1 MMRGPRLLVVAIAV
15 LFFASVAASNP
26 PGFHRD
32 ESDIAFNAATIAASG
47 RDEHGASMPLY
58 FSSMGDWKSAPYIY
72 LLAGTFVITG
82 PSQWVARAFSATLGL
97 LAVALLGLLGFR
109 VTGRRSVGLATA
121 ALAAATPWIFEVTR
135 LVFEVALEPL
145 LLAALLMLVARPRW
159 SLGRSV
165 AVGALL
171 ALIAY
176 TYAGGRPLAPLLALG
191 LVVFVT
197 RERWRPVAVAWG
209 AFVAGL
215 VPMGIFALMHPHA
228 LFVRYNQLSA
238 LKGKSF
244 GGAVTTLATNF
255 VHAGS
260 LWQWAIYGD
269 RLPQQHV
276 QGSGGQL
283 LVAGVL
289 LAIAGVVAVLA
300 RRCWEPFWAF
310 VVFGAFASI
319 VPAALTTSHPHA
331 LRAIGIPVFLVALAI
346 PAFEYVES
354 HRRERGVQVVA
365 AAVLFGA
372 VAQFAFFQTVYWEKG
387 PERATAFDTAFPAV
401 LRKAIATRRPVA
413 LIRSDWIGLED
424 GEWYARLWGAP
435 VRILAD
441 GDRVPAGS
449 AVVTT
454 DHICR
459 RCRTIAAGGI
469 FRAFVAGSRLDVP
482 AG

>member
-1 MMRGPRLLVVAIAV
+1 VTVRGLGLLIAAIAV

-72 LLAGTFVITG
+72 LLAGTFVVTG
-82 PSQWVARAFSATLGL
+82 PSERVARSLSATLGL
-97 LAVALLGLLGFR
+97 LAVALLGLLGYR
-109 VTGRRSVGLATA
+109 LTRRRSVGLATA

-145 LLAALLMLVARPRW
+145 LLAALLVVVARPTW
-159 SLGRSV
+159 SLARSV
-165 AVGALL
+165 AVGVLL

-197 RERWRPVAVAWG
+197 RERLRSLLVAW
-209 AFVAGL
+209 AVFAIGL
-215 VPMGIFALMHPHA
+215 VPMGIFELRHPHA
-228 LFVRYNQLSA
+228 LFARYHQLSA

-244 GGAVTTLATNF
+244 GDSVVTLAGNL

-260 LWQWAIYGD
+260 LWQWAVYGD

-283 LVAGVL
+283 LVVGVL
-289 LAIAGVVAVLA
+289 LATGGAVAVFA
-300 RRCWEPFWAF
+300 RRRWEPFWAF

-346 PAFEYVES
+346 PVFEHVD
-354 HRRERGVQVVA
+354 RNWGDRAVRAVA
-365 AAVLFGA
+365 VGAVLGA
-372 VAQFAFFQTVYWEKG
+372 AAQFAFFQTVYWEKG
-387 PERATAFDTAFPAV
+387 SQRAGAFDTAFPPV
-401 LRKAIATRRPVA
+401 LRKAIATGRPVVV
-413 LIRSDWIGLED
+413 LRRDWIALED
-424 GEWYARLWGAP
+424 GEWYARLWGAR
-435 VRILAD
+435 VGILAD
-441 GDRVPAGS
+441 GERLPSGA

-454 DHICR
+454 GDLCPK
-459 RCRTIAAGGI
+459 CRTLAAGGI
-469 FRAFVAGSRLDVP
+469 FRAFVASGE
-482 AG
+482 